1 MLELL
6 LMVLDLIN
14 KCLLLNKQLGAKDF
28 HLVGDHVLCAVNT
41 SLDFQGPDLHEPEA
55 LDIQI
60 LVEVGELIE
69 HQEVPVDVLELL
81 DVSLDYR
88 ASSSR
93 RFLQIPELFL
103 VNGLPAELGFEFRV

>member
-6 LMVLDLIN
+6 LMVLDLVN
-14 KCLLLNKQLGAKDF
+14 KCLLLNKKLGGKDF
-28 HLVGDHVLCAVNT
+28 RLVSDHVLCAVDA
-41 SLDFQGPDLHEPEA
+41 SLNFHGPDLHEPEA
-55 LDIQI
+55 LDVQI

-93 RFLQIPELFL
+93 RFLQISELFL
-103 VNGLPAELGFEFRV
+103 VNWLPAEL

>member
-1 MLELL
+1 MFELL
-6 LMVLDLIN
+6 LMVLDLVN

-28 HLVGDHVLCAVNT
+28 HLVGDHVLSTVNA
-41 SLDFQGPDLHEPEA
+41 SLNFHGPDLHEPEA

-69 HQEVPVDVLELL
+69 HQEVSVDVLELL

-88 ASSSR
+88 ASFSCH
-93 RFLQIPELFL
+93 FLQILELFL
-103 VNGLPAELGFEFRV
+103 VNGLLAEL